1 MRPMP
6 WAYWPMAPRIA
17 AACLAGALLLDLAGL
32 MRLRQV
38 REAAVEAPLRLAPA
52 PVIAMRARGEAEIV
66 REAALRTPF
75 DADAG
80 PSDMPMANAIMQQ
93 GTLPP
98 ARPRLVGTVVEGLN
112 GGFVVVEMPDAR
124 MQLVRVGERMGEL
137 KLRSVTAGEAVFDD
151 PHGGRVLLRTPRVG
165 SGVEPRP

>member
-6 WAYWPMAPRIA
+6 WAYWPMGPRITA
-17 AACLAGALLLDLAGL
+17 VCLAGALLLDLAGL

-38 REAAVEAPLRLAPA
+38 REVAADAPLRLEPAPA
-52 PVIAMRARGEAEIV
+52 IVIRARSESEIV

-75 DADAG
+75 DAGAA
-80 PSDMPMANAIMQQ
+80 PTDMPMANAILPQ
-93 GTLPP
+93 GTQPP
-98 ARPRLVGTVVEGLN
+98 VRPRLVGTVVEGLN

>member
-6 WAYWPMAPRIA
+6 WTYWPTGPRIA
-17 AACLAGALLLDLAGL
+17 AACLAGVLLLDMAGL
-32 MRLRQV
+32 VRLRQV
-38 REAAVEAPLRLAPA
+38 RKVAADEPLRLEPAPA
-52 PVIAMRARGEAEIV
+52 IVIRARSESEIV

-75 DADAG
+75 DGAAAPLDR
-80 PSDMPMANAIMQQ
+80 PMANAIVQQ
-93 GTLPP
+93 GALPP

>member
-1 MRPMP
+1 MP
-6 WAYWPMAPRIA
+6 WTYWPTGPRIA
-17 AACLAGALLLDLAGL
+17 AACLAGVLLLDMAGL
-32 MRLRQV
+32 VRLRQV
-38 REAAVEAPLRLAPA
+38 RKVAADEPLRLEPAPA
-52 PVIAMRARGEAEIV
+52 IVIRARSESEIV

-75 DADAG
+75 DAAAAPQDR
-80 PSDMPMANAIMQQ
+80 PMANAIVQQ
-93 GTLPP
+93 GAPPP